1 MMRITMMIAGL
12 ATSSAFMMGMPKVH
26 MRTSSPMMAAV
37 ADTLATIQGPD
48 LYWEEKG
55 PLQDPPLEES
65 DFKEYDT
72 FSLFLAACSKHGVD
86 LNQPGITV
94 FAPSNRACEQ
104 FSATYGELTKDVCA
118 YHIVKGEV
126 NTDSLG
132 SADLTTVQGGKITYR
147 RMFRKDFIDN
157 AFCAV
162 KSSPPR
168 TSYAGNIK
176 ADNGIIHMINE
187 VIYPGWSESSGGY
200 GSAGDVAATR
210 DM

>member
-1 MMRITMMIAGL
+1 VAGR
-12 ATSSAFMMGMPKVH
+12 SAPKV
-26 MRTSSPMMAAV
+26 RTRAPPPMMATIS
-37 ADTLATIQGPD
+37 DTLATIQGPD
-48 LYWEEKG
+48 LYWEEVG
-55 PLQDPPLEES
+55 PLQDPPKEES

-72 FSLFLAACSKHGVD
+72 FSLFLEACAKHGVD

-94 FAPSNRACEQ
+94 FAPSNRACTS
-104 FSATYGELTKDVCA
+104 FSATYGELTKDICA

-126 NTDSLG
+126 NTDSLS

-162 KSSPPR
+162 KASPPR

-176 ADNGIIHMINE
+176 ADNGLIHFINE
-187 VIYPGWSESSGGY
+187 VIYPGWTESSGGY
-200 GSAGDVAATR
+200 GSEETR
-210 DM
+210 A